1 MSRLAQRVGAMC
13 REQKHRDAF
22 LLALRRELDEA
33 AKRNQ
38 ASRLLALLP
47 KRLIRIRGVDDRG
60 SFARPQCS
68 VAPATS
74 VWTSSRKAG

>member
-1 MSRLAQRVGAMC
+1 MC

-38 ASRLLALLP
+38 PSRLLALLP
-47 KRLIRIRGVDDRG
+47 KHLVSASGRGRPRKLRKATMQRG
-60 SFARPQCS
+60 SCDFSMDLFQEGGVTR
-68 VAPATS
+68 
-74 VWTSSRKAG
+74 